1 MSAPCSLIYL
11 LEDRLRGDDGI
22 GVQMQRFREPRRDDR
37 LDRFLAP
44 VVEVVAVGNNS
55 HVAGTPGAGPEILGG
70 VVFARFLVAADVER
84 RAFDRRGERERVGSL
99 GEAVEVALRADRVPP
114 GRPQ

>member
-22 GVQMQRFREPRRDDR
+22 GAQMQCFREPRRDDR

-44 VVEVVAVGNNS
+44 VVEVVAAGNNF
-55 HVAGTPGAGPEILGG
+55 HVAGTAGARSEILSGIIR
-70 VVFARFLVAADVER
+70 ARFLVAADVER
-84 RAFDRRGERERVGSL
+84 GALDRRGEREPVRSF
-99 GEAVEVALRADRVPP
+99 R
-114 GRPQ
+114 

>member
-1 MSAPCSLIYL
+1 MSPPCSLFYL
-11 LEDRLRGDDGI
+11 LECSIHAADGI
-22 GVQMQRFREPRRDDR
+22 GVQLPRFGEPRRDDR

-70 VVFARFLVAADVER
+70 GVFARFLVAADVER
-84 RAFDRRGERERVGSL
+84 RAFDRRGGRRRGGRL
-99 GEAVEVALRADRVPP
+99 GEAGDGAPRAERGTPLP
-114 GRPQ
+114 R